1 MKRSDTWTALV
12 VKDENFSD
20 KKGNSVTVNRK
31 HVRYDVKVEVIY
43 ESVSHCP
50 HLRNKFDN
58 LNDETCLYVDRQPT
72 ISSTYGTLS

>member
-1 MKRSDTWTALV
+1 MV
-12 VKDENFSD
+12 VKDEKFSD

-31 HVRYDVKVEVIY
+31 HVRYDVIEEVIY

-58 LNDETCLYVDRQPT
+58 LNDETCLYLDRQPT
-72 ISSTYGTLS
+72 ISSTYRTLSSSV